1 VYNVPENSLRWRW
14 RRRRRSLTQIQI
26 PITMISASGLIGRVL
41 IYSHDPPV
49 HPLLLSLTWT
59 FMHLSRFRFPH
70 RNTKSDD
77 VVCLMVSEP
86 ALSNND
92 ASDPPMVVSL
102 PLVLF
107 TLALVMLLLLRESL
121 SI

>member
-49 HPLLLSLTWT
+49 HPN
-59 FMHLSRFRFPH
+59 RVPVDRGG
-70 RNTKSDD
+70 R
-77 VVCLMVSEP
+77 VVVVVLDLDLHAPEPLPVS
-86 ALSNND
+86 
-92 ASDPPMVVSL
+92 PPQH
-102 PLVLF
+102 
-107 TLALVMLLLLRESL
+107 E
-121 SI
+121 I